1 MSEAQKQRWWQ
12 RRRERERDGEQ
23 HREDTAVTE
32 APVAERPAAERALE
46 PGSGEER
53 KPSWWQRWQE
63 SEEETA
69 AAVQATIQPP
79 IPEPP
84 PPPPPMPEPP
94 PIEEP
99 PPSQDPPPVEEPPVE
114 EPPPAGAAAEEPKRR
129 WYQRLR
135 EGLSRSSNRL
145 RENLS
150 SIFVKRR
157 LDQASLDELEEALI
171 AADLGVEAAA
181 ELVEEFGRTRFG
193 KEVSEDEVR
202 TALAAQVARILEPV
216 ARPLEIDPAHKP
228 AVVLVCGV
236 NGTGKTTTIGKL
248 AQQLRGEGK
257 RVLLAAGDTFR
268 AAAIEQL
275 QIWGQRTG
283 CEVVSRPTGADAA
296 GLAYDALARARA
308 EGADVLLID
317 TAGRLHNKQALMD
330 ELAKVVRV
338 VKKLDPAAP
347 HHTLLVLDATTGQNA
362 RNQVETFKAMVDISG
377 LVVTKLDGTARGG
390 VVVAL
395 AKRFGLPVHAVGVGE
410 GAEDLRPF
418 EAQAF
423 ADALLGVERA

>member
-1 MSEAQKQRWWQ
+1 MSEAQRQRWWQ
-12 RRRERERDGEQ
+12 RWREREPGGEQ
-23 HREDTAVTE
+23 HRDDAAASE
-32 APVAERPAAERALE
+32 APVAERPAAEIPPD
-46 PGSGEER
+46 PGSGEDTR
-53 KPSWWQRWQE
+53 SWWQRWQE

-69 AAVQATIQPP
+69 AAVAATIQPP

-99 PPSQDPPPVEEPPVE
+99 PPPQEPPPVEEPPPE
-114 EPPPAGAAAEEPKRR
+114 EPPPAGAAGEEPKRR

-145 RENLS
+145 RENLT

-171 AADLGVEAAA
+171 GADLGVEAAA

-202 TALAAQVARILEPV
+202 TALALQIARILEPV
-216 ARPLEIDPAHKP
+216 ALPLELDPAHRP

-248 AQQLRGEGK
+248 ARQLRGEGQ

-275 QIWGQRTG
+275 QIWGERTG
-283 CEVVSRPTGADAA
+283 CAVVSKPAGADAA
-296 GLAYDALARARA
+296 GLAYDALARAQA

-338 VKKLDPAAP
+338 VRKLDPTAP

-362 RNQVETFKAMVDISG
+362 RNQVETFAAMVPVSG
-377 LVVTKLDGTARGG
+377 LIVTKLDGTARGG

-410 GAEDLRPF
+410 GADDLRPF

-423 ADALLGVERA
+423 AEALLGVERA